1 MELKCSLSGQISFML
16 LPVVFPGPKQR
27 CSGRGPASGGAKC
40 VHGSVC
46 VFVRVCV
53 RASARVSV
61 GVLRSKQLQQKP
73 FGNRISSCQSPHLA
87 LVIVGGGEGRSKKCV
102 SARVRARA
110 RGWWG
115 QVGNSPPML
124 IKAPPASS
132 PKPSP
137 LCCLLESETSKG
149 RVPVRLPMQVHPY
162 L

>member
-102 SARVRARA
+102 SARARA
-110 RGWWG
+110 RSWVVGPGW
-115 QVGNSPPML
+115 QFPPDAHQDSSRIFAKALPSLLPVGERNL
-124 IKAPPASS
+124 
-132 PKPSP
+132 
-137 LCCLLESETSKG
+137 
-149 RVPVRLPMQVHPY
+149 
-162 L
+162 

>member
-1 MELKCSLSGQISFML
+1 ML

-87 LVIVGGGEGRSKKCV
+87 LVIVGGGEGAVGVDLLSDAV
-102 SARVRARA
+102 TL
-110 RGWWG
+110 GG
-115 QVGNSPPML
+115 QGLVGL
-124 IKAPPASS
+124 V
-132 PKPSP
+132 
-137 LCCLLESETSKG
+137 G
-149 RVPVRLPMQVHPY
+149 
-162 L
+162 